1 MFLMK
6 TINSQIQ
13 ETQQKRNENYTS
25 SYIINCLELPLWL
38 SGKEFTCQ
46 FRRHRFDPWAGKI
59 PGAVEQ
65 VSPCTTTTT
74 KPELQS
80 LETATTEPACCSY
93 RGPSVPEPCHLKRG
107 HHNEK
112 LVHSVRSSSCSP
124 LLEKSL
130 CSNKDPAQPNI
141 KK

>member
-13 ETQQKRNENYTS
+13 ETKRKRNENYTP
-25 SYIINCLELPLWL
+25 SYIINCLGLPLWL

-59 PGAVEQ
+59 PGAAEQ
-65 VSPCTTTTT
+65 LSPGTTTTC

-80 LETATTEPACCSY
+80 LETATTEPVCCTY
-93 RGPSVPEPCHLKRG
+93 RGPGVPEPRHYKRSR
-107 HHNEK
+107 HSEK
-112 LVHSVRSSSCSP
+112 LVHYSEEQPRS
-124 LLEKSL
+124 
-130 CSNKDPAQPNI
+130 PNWRQACAAT
-141 KK
+141 KASAAKQK